1 MNKKLILT
9 SLVVLV
15 LLSGLAKAVW
25 DVILQDNF
33 ERSDIP
39 PWQDTCCYRS
49 GSSKVCGDGSNYCF
63 GQRIA
68 EIISGRAY
76 LFAEPTNL
84 TSIRYTF
91 PTAIKDFNWHV
102 EIKSPSEGE
111 VIMLEWWSNL
121 TNVGTGYAQIR
132 LNRDK
137 NLIEYVEDDIY
148 TQYLISEYPYRTN
161 YSVPYNFGTGARV
174 WDVNITKNGL
184 NIIAYI
190 NGTKVLDVTSSKE
203 IYARAIIMASFSPTV
218 STSTSFDN
226 VIFVSTSTTKQTP
239 TVTISVSPAY
249 IVTYGTQTTVS
260 CTVEPPNLKLHLY
273 YFQTEVSIPYTAVLP
288 LGYNWFRCESEE
300 TDQYY
305 SASSVA
311 KVEVTEVGATTTTTT
326 TTTTTIPYVPP
337 SPIENAS
344 KPIPQLVNEE
354 EWRNAG
360 FGWALIF
367 FSPIGLI
374 TMFSLI
380 VSAVVAR
387 IAGVVF
393 GVIAF
398 MFIWFILVLFTGI
411 LPDWLFIVLVI
422 VAAFITANTLRQYV
436 FGGK

>member
-25 DVILQDNF
+25 DIILQDNF

-49 GSSKVCGDGSNYCF
+49 DGSKTCGDGSNWCF

-68 EIISGRAY
+68 EIISGKVY
-76 LFAEPTNL
+76 LFAEPNNL

-91 PTAIKDFNWHV
+91 PTRIKDFNWHV
-102 EIKSPSEGE
+102 EIHNYDEEVTIFEWQSEGYT
-111 VIMLEWWSNL
+111 V
-121 TNVGTGYAQIR
+121 QIR
-132 LNRDK
+132 LNRK
-137 NLIEYVEDDIY
+137 RNMIEYVEDDIY
-148 TQYLISEYPYRTN
+148 SQYLMSEYPYTVD
-161 YSVPYNFGTGARV
+161 SQVPYNFGTGARV

-184 NIIAYI
+184 NVRVYI
-190 NGTKVLDVTSSKE
+190 NGTKVLDVTSSEE
-203 IYARAIIMASFSPTV
+203 IYANSIIMASFSPTV

-226 VIFVSTSTTKQTP
+226 VVFVSTSVTKQTP
-239 TVTISVSPAY
+239 TVTISVSPDY

-260 CTVEPPNLKLHLY
+260 CTVEPPNLRLHLY

-288 LGYNWFRCESEE
+288 MGNNYFRCESEE

-305 SASSVA
+305 SAFDSTIVQ
-311 KVEVTEVGATTTTTT
+311 VTGVG
-326 TTTTTIPYVPP
+326 TTTTIIPPHVPP

-380 VSAVVAR
+380 ISAVVAR

-393 GVIAF
+393 GVVAF

-422 VAAFITANTLRQYV
+422 VAGFITANALRQYV